1 MSSNQDSYTE
11 VSPGTFGTQE
21 MEKVNCP
28 QHFVFCENGVCKID
42 ISYNDDNRFDL
53 YRTYLRGLFE
63 ECLSKSVLAI
73 QNSSERLETLQSFTK
88 DSNMEMLNMFNNT
101 SGYRFESLTREQDTD
116 VSNPTSVVNPTS
128 LEEHPKE
135 NDTREDMEPLR
146 ELVEVY
152 EVNNTFMES
161 IKLFAQS
168 QNNFSEV
175 LLKYSKNIESE
186 NDSGHHHAESESDSE
201 NESNSESDSETD
213 SETENEQDSESEY
226 TDDEVTEEPRGI
238 LSVVR
243 YFAESQR
250 NFSTSLYN
258 FMSSGTFYSR

>member
-1 MSSNQDSYTE
+1 MSSNQESYAE
-11 VSPGTFGTQE
+11 VSSTQD
-21 MEKVNCP
+21 KVNCP

-42 ISYNDDNRFDL
+42 ISYNDDNRFDV

-73 QNSSERLETLQSFTK
+73 QNSSERLEKMDSFNK
-88 DSNMEMLNMFNNT
+88 DYSEFLNMFNNT
-101 SGYRFESLTREQDTD
+101 SGYSLVKNVEVDTNEQDSARVETEREKEMEN
-116 VSNPTSVVNPTS
+116 VPETSGES
-128 LEEHPKE
+128 R
-135 NDTREDMEPLR
+135 DAI
-146 ELVEVY
+146 VEVY
-152 EVNNTFMES
+152 EVNTSEGGVAKVDNTFMES

-175 LLKYSKNIESE
+175 LLKYSKNLE
-186 NDSGHHHAESESDSE
+186 DQRVQESESDNESEYETSDSDSDESTEYE
-201 NESNSESDSETD
+201 NEEKSEYSDSE
-213 SETENEQDSESEY
+213 
-226 TDDEVTEEPRGI
+226 DEEVSEPRGL